1 MVIEFVI
8 VDVGNFPL
16 TWQLK
21 LEQPDLTTASCLL
34 KYIYTIGSCL
44 LEYFTQ

>member
-1 MVIEFVI
+1 MVIEFII
-8 VDVGNFPL
+8 VDVGSVPL

-21 LEQPDLTTASCLL
+21 LELPDLTTTSCLL